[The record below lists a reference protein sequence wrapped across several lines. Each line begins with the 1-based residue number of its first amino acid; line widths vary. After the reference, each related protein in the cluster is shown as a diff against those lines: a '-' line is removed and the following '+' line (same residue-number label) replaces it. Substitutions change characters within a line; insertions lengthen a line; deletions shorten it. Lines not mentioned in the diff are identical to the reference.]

1 MSLDDLTQVLRHL
14 TPFDD
19 PNILIGPET
28 SDDVGAYRLNDELA
42 LVMTTDFFAPVV
54 DDPYW
59 FGAIAAA
66 NSLSDIYAKGVRPTV
81 ALNLVGF
88 PANKLPLD
96 VLAQILKG
104 GADKARE
111 AGIPIIGGHSVDDPE
126 PKYGLAVVGVCHP
139 DEIITNAN
147 AQVGDALVL
156 TKPLGIGIITTGIK
170 RGLVEAATERQVIEL
185 MATLNQSAAKAMT
198 EVGVH
203 AATDVTGYG
212 LLGHLRE
219 LVLASG
225 VGARVQASKVPVL
238 SPTWALVE
246 QKAVPGGSRNNL
258 RFLASDVVWDDQI
271 DEATRLVL
279 CDAQTSGGLL
289 ISVAPEKVGLLV
301 DKLQAYKAPAAAI
314 IGQIIEGPV
323 GQIQV
328 VP

>member
-1 MSLDDLTQVLRHL
+1 MLRHL

-66 NSLSDIYAKGVRPTV
+66 NSLSDIYAKGVQPTV

-96 VLAQILKG
+96 ILGQMLKG

-139 DEIITNAN
+139 DAIVTNAN
-147 AQVGDALVL
+147 AQVGDTLVL

-170 RGLVEAATERQVIEL
+170 RGLVDGATEKKVTEL
-185 MATLNQSAAKAMT
+185 MATLNKSAARAMT

-219 LVLASG
+219 IVAASR
-225 VGARVQASKVPVL
+225 VGARVEASKVPVL
-238 SPTWALVE
+238 SPTWELVE

-258 RFLASDVVWDDQI
+258 RFLAGYVTWDEHINETTQ
-271 DEATRLVL
+271 LVL

-289 ISVAPEKVGLLV
+289 ISVAPEKAGRLV
-301 DKLQAYKAPAAAI
+301 EKLNEYEAPAAAI
-314 IGQIIEGPV
+314 IGEIVEGPA

-328 VP
+328 LP